1 MSRKHKL
8 ICITLNYIEHF
19 YLASAITGC
28 ISISGYA
35 SLLGMPIR
43 ITSPVVGLK
52 ICAIAGAIKKYNSI
66 IRKIKKKHDKIAL
79 LAKAKLNSIDVLIS
93 KALIDSNIVHDEFFL
108 IKYVLKEY

>member
-1 MSRKHKL
+1 
-8 ICITLNYIEHF
+8 
-19 YLASAITGC
+19 
-28 ISISGYA
+28 
-35 SLLGMPIR
+35 MPIR

-79 LAKAKLNSIDVLIS
+79 LAKAKLNSIDVLIC

-108 IKYVLKEY
+108 INYVLKEYYDMKEEIKNLKIRSSLLKDLNYLLNSFIVLFEV